1 MIIGI
6 DPGKNGG
13 IVLLENS
20 GYVASIG
27 NFKLMTEMDVANW
40 FNEELLQ
47 PYNALLPKDSVFA
60 YLEKVHAIQP
70 AGKVPN
76 FKLGESFGM
85 IKGIL
90 TALKIP
96 FELVTPQKWQQAMG
110 CMSKGDKNITKAK
123 AQQLFPDIKITHNI
137 ADALLIAEYGRR
149 TRTK

>member
-1 MIIGI
+1 MITIGI

-13 IVLLENS
+13 LAIITNTGDLLLIVDFSKNTITDILEDIQ
-20 GYVASIG
+20 A
-27 NFKLMTEMDVANW
+27 ANYEGE
-40 FNEELLQ
+40 N
-47 PYNALLPKDSVFA
+47 KFA
-60 YLEKVHAIQP
+60 YLEKVHTIQP

-110 CMSKGDKNITKAK
+110 CMSKGDKNITKVK

>member
-6 DPGKNGG
+6 DPGKRGALAIIADTG
-13 IVLLENS
+13 KLLVIVDFSKN
-20 GYVASIG
+20 
-27 NFKLMTEMDVANW
+27 TEADIV
-40 FNEELLQ
+40 EYIELTSYEGEKQ
-47 PYNALLPKDSVFA
+47 FA
-60 YLEKVHAIQP
+60 YVEKVHAIQP
-70 AGKVPN
+70 AGKVSN
-76 FKLGESFGM
+76 FKLGESFGT

-123 AQQLFPDIKITHNI
+123 AQQLFPNIKITHNI

>member
-6 DPGKNGG
+6 DPGKSGAICFMLNNGE
-13 IVLLENS
+13 I
-20 GYVASIG
+20 IKII
-27 NFKLMTEMDVANW
+27 KLSETEHDIR
-40 FNEELLQ
+40 ELWHDELS
-47 PYNALLPKDSVFA
+47 KSKESWFA
-60 YLEKVHAIQP
+60 YIEKLHSIRP

-76 FKLGESFGM
+76 FNLGNSFGFVR
-85 IKGIL
+85 GL
-90 TALKIP
+90 LVAWNIP
-96 FELVTPQKWQQAMG
+96 FELILPQKWQQAMG